1 MQTQS
6 GEGGRGL
13 GAFPR
18 ETCTVRVERVVE
30 TPGRRGGGRGPGVCV
45 VPERVVEHLRRVEPG
60 RYRLSC
66 LDGRRHFVKHGAC
79 VVEVDARGSMPR
91 RVPPRTSRDYERRAP
106 RRRRARPDVHA
117 EVGTTASHAG
127 PDVMGELTRLRREL
141 ERRDRRAQPVQ
152 RLRAEMRREHRS
164 RLRTLE
170 RHFDRAVAQRDQA
183 RREVDALRAELD
195 AARRDIE
202 ALRARRG
209 VASREAA
216 ATSATRNGPRGVASS
231 TPTTAAPS
239 APAEER
245 AQRVDL
251 SGLLG
256 AELARARA
264 TILSL
269 RADLARVSHERAAE
283 ARRAES
289 ARQQVLV
296 LTVLLTRA
304 ISTPPRPAPVA
315 VAAPYPW
322 PVAPFDSAPALLS
335 PVDAVVPASDPAAS
349 ITSSH
354 EATPHEGGDAA
365 PAEVVEPQGLTSATN
380 AHVEDARRSE
390 RPRSSSWWKAM
401 RAMALVSM
409 WLVEWAT
416 ARHALGAAGMRAGW
430 RWLLAVWLAST
441 LLLCAALALERFTSR
456 RAA

>member
-18 ETCTVRVERVVE
+18 ETCTVRVERVVA

-45 VPERVVEHLRRVEPG
+45 PPERVVEHLRRVEPG

-66 LDGRRHFVKHGAC
+66 LDGRRHFVKHGAL

-91 RVPPRTSRDYERRAP
+91 RAPPKTPRDYERRAP
-106 RRRRARPDVHA
+106 RRRRELPDARA
-117 EVGTTASHAG
+117 EGAAMAPQAG
-127 PDVMGELTRLRREL
+127 PDVTGELARLRREL
-141 ERRDRRAQPVQ
+141 ARRDRRIQPVK
-152 RLRAEMRREHRS
+152 RVRAELRREHRS

-195 AARRDIE
+195 GARREVE
-202 ALRARRG
+202 ALSARHAG
-209 VASREAA
+209 ASREADVTRA
-216 ATSATRNGPRGVASS
+216 AQSGPRGVTSPRVPTSAAS
-231 TPTTAAPS
+231 P

-245 AQRVDL
+245 GQQVDL

-256 AELARARA
+256 AELHRARA

-269 RADLARVSHERAAE
+269 RADLARVGHERAIE

-289 ARQQVLV
+289 ARQKVLV
-296 LTVLLTRA
+296 LTALLTRA
-304 ISTPPRPAPVA
+304 TSTPPRLAPVV

-322 PVAPFDSAPALLS
+322 PVVSFAARPAVL
-335 PVDAVVPASDPAAS
+335 APASDPAAS
-349 ITSSH
+349 IASSH
-354 EATPHEGGDAA
+354 EATPRDGGEAA
-365 PAEVVEPQGLTSATN
+365 PAAVVELEVLTSATS
-380 AHVEDARRSE
+380 AHVEEARRSE
-390 RPRSSSWWKAM
+390 RPRSSARWQAM

-441 LLLCAALALERFTSR
+441 LLMCAALAAERFTSR
-456 RAA
+456 RAAFEHG